1 MGKVRI
7 AQTLA
12 RAGLHL
18 GATTVGRM
26 LKGGEETAD
35 LSPVGPSCREGLS
48 ETPSVENVAAGDEPG
63 LSGRG
68 DRPVGVL
75 AGHGAGGHA
84 QQSDGMLSS
93 GMSWMPFSLAQ
104 SWPFCWW
111 VAIVVD
117 HFSRRVMGF
126 AAFKQQPTSEA
137 VRAFLGLRAGE
148 IIDTL
153 AIKIVDGRF
162 RCQ

>member
-75 AGHGAGGHA
+75 AGHGAGGQRDNLTVCCLLDVLDA
-84 QQSDGMLSS
+84 I
-93 GMSWMPFSLAQ
+93 LAGAV
-104 SWPFCWW
+104 WPFCWW